1 MASNSDDK
9 KASTQRRSTRGKST
23 ALFKKVRKALS
34 SVTTSVSTHTAIQQL
49 PVAKNPPASIVSTGT
64 TRKRGMSPAE
74 ELSDVAM
81 QEDLERSALK
91 ARKLLDSE
99 VLGLERRVSTL
110 ENRLEEQR
118 RVHTAAMAKIKKL
131 ESPFEDDRNLN
142 WEC

>member
-34 SVTTSVSTHTAIQQL
+34 SVTSVSAHTAVQQL
-49 PVAKNPPASIVSTGT
+49 AVAKNPPASIVSTGT